1 MVRVACAVGDV
12 IMTSTDD
19 RPSIFQ
25 SCHFSLVRIYVVSS
39 YLDTCNTASF
49 GFRYRNFRDSFRHV
63 ADPITSIKSV
73 DEYQTHYETY
83 TIYVRGNNADS
94 NKIDNIKIKLTILQK
109 QTRSRGYE
117 PKHNARDLFQQRSKL
132 SASQDG

>member
-1 MVRVACAVGDV
+1 MPSRIEMVRVACAVGDV

-49 GFRYRNFRDSFRHV
+49 GFRYRITKFRS
-63 ADPITSIKSV
+63 P
-73 DEYQTHYETY
+73 Q
-83 TIYVRGNNADS
+83 
-94 NKIDNIKIKLTILQK
+94 L
-109 QTRSRGYE
+109 
-117 PKHNARDLFQQRSKL
+117 
-132 SASQDG
+132 